1 METQTDTNLLSS
13 ALAEA
18 NEAQVDAV
26 WAILKYREIGIYRK
40 IACTC
45 EVLNLDFED
54 VVAQCPTD
62 EDGRVLDHKTRHL
75 VHDALME
82 LA

>member
-1 METQTDTNLLSS
+1 METQTDTSLLSS
-13 ALAEA
+13 ALAGA
-18 NEAQVDAV
+18 TEAQVDAV

-45 EVLNLDFED
+45 EVLNLDFEE